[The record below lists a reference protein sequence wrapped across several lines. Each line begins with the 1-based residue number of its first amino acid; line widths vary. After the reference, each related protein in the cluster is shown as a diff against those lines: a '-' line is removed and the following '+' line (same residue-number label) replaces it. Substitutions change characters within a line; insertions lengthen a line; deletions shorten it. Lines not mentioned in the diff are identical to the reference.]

1 MTCPVQRVIDE
12 QYDRARIAL
21 KFGFEHDRRSQGQKD
36 RQTRERIARIF
47 RELGERYG
55 KAQGVGDGVRHVG

>member
-36 RQTRERIARIF
+36 RQTRERIQRIYQ
-47 RELGERYG
+47 ELERNYG
-55 KAQGVGDGVRHVG
+55 KAQGVGAGIRHV